1 MTCSDSRLVL
11 STTESVC
18 PDCLKTVPAIRY
30 AEGDTVYLEKSCPD
44 HGTVSTPIWRGLK
57 SYFRWDRAPRN
68 RSAILNPATPVDKGC
83 PHDCGIC
90 ADHQQQSCCV
100 LLEVTS
106 RCNIACPFCFASAE
120 REGTDVPMETISQ
133 WLDTL
138 MQRAGGRV
146 HIQLSGGEPTVRDDL
161 PEIIGLVRSKGFT
174 FVQLNTNGVRLSKEP
189 DYVRA
194 LADAGLDCVFLQFDG
209 VSDTVHKAL
218 RGAKLARVKEEAIAA
233 CEKARVGVV
242 LVPTL
247 VPGINTDQIGAIVDY
262 AKAHMP
268 TVRAVHFQPVSYFGR
283 TPEPPRPETRFT
295 LPEVMDALIAHEKGG
310 IMLEDFH
317 PGSAEN
323 PFCSFSGRFVVEE
336 DGRLMPDQIAQTSCC
351 SGEADAD
358 KGHGQSC
365 GCGVPGEDLLASPQ
379 AEKPTASGSC
389 CSGTSEPEPHQNGSC
404 GCGAPAEDLL
414 LKQPAPV
421 ASEAHNHAHSHAHE
435 DCCCT
440 AEVETLPEPAKD
452 SCCCGSEAGRETV
465 PGADVA
471 RARRYVADQWSN
483 AEAGES
489 TDDPAFAAFDAVLK
503 RRARTLGL
511 SAMVFQDA
519 WTLDLDR
526 LRQCYIHVMM
536 PDQRAVP
543 FCAFNLT
550 DREGRSL
557 YRKEE
562 GC

>member
-1 MTCSDSRLVL
+1 MTYSDSRMVL
-11 STTESVC
+11 GTTESVC
-18 PDCLKTVPAIRY
+18 PDCLKTVSAIRY
-30 AEGDTVYLEKSCPD
+30 AEGDTVYLEKSCPE

-57 SYFRWDRAPRN
+57 SYFLWDKAPRN
-68 RSAILNPATPVDKGC
+68 QSQILNPATSVDKGC

-90 ADHQQQSCCV
+90 SDHQQQSCCV

-120 REGTDVPMETISQ
+120 REGKDVSMHTINK

-138 MQRAGGRV
+138 MERAGGRV

-161 PEIIGLVRSKGFT
+161 PEIIALVRSKGFS
-174 FVQLNTNGVRLSKEP
+174 FVQLNTNGLRLSKDP
-189 DYVRA
+189 NYVRA

-209 VSDTVHKAL
+209 VSDTVHKAM
-218 RGAKLARVKEEAIAA
+218 RGAKLARIKEDAIAA
-233 CEKARVGVV
+233 CEKAHIGVV

-247 VPGINTDQIGAIVDY
+247 VPGVNTDQIGVIVDY

-295 LPEVMDALIAHEKGG
+295 LPEVMDALISHEKGR
-310 IMLEDFH
+310 ISLYDFH

-336 DGRLMPDQIAQTSCC
+336 DGRLVPDQVAQSSCC
-351 SGEADAD
+351 SAGEDTGGAAS
-358 KGHGQSC
+358 QSC
-365 GCGVPGEDLLASPQ
+365 GCGVPGEDLLVRPPETEIEHEQEGCRCS
-379 AEKPTASGSC
+379 SGN
-389 CSGTSEPEPHQNGSC
+389 E
-404 GCGAPAEDLL
+404 
-414 LKQPAPV
+414 
-421 ASEAHNHAHSHAHE
+421 
-435 DCCCT
+435 
-440 AEVETLPEPAKD
+440 PEPAKS
-452 SCCCGSEAGRETV
+452 SCCPGPDAQKEAV

-471 RARRYVADQWSN
+471 RARRYVADQWSC
-483 AEAGES
+483 AGEEDD
-489 TDDPAFAAFDAVLK
+489 TDDPSFVAFDAVLK

-519 WTLDLDR
+519 WTLDLER

-536 PDQRAVP
+536 PDQKAVP